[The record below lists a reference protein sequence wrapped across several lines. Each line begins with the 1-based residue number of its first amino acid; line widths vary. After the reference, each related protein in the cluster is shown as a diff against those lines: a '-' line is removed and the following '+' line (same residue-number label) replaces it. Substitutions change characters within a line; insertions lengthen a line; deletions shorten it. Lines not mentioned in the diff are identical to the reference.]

1 MATHWYNEALR
12 AIMAGELDL
21 NAHDIRVALLM
32 TNTTADTEND
42 GKTTISGGTGF
53 TTLDEFDGSGYVRKA
68 LANEA
73 VNKDDAND
81 RAEFDADD
89 VTWTALGAGTRS
101 IAGILVYRHVT
112 TDADSVPIAWLEFA
126 TPKTPDGSDLTVQW
140 NAEGLLQLAL

>member
-1 MATHWYNEALR
+1 MASVMYNEAKR
-12 AIMAGELDL
+12 AIAAGEIDL

-42 GKTTISGGTGF
+42 AINTVANF
-53 TTLDEFDGSGYVRKA
+53 TTLDEFDGSGYTSGGVA

-89 VTWTALGAGTRS
+89 ATFTTIGAGTRA
-101 IAGILVYRHVT
+101 IQGALVYKFVT
-112 TDADSVPIAWLEFA
+112 ALSSSIPICFVDFPADVTA
-126 TPKTPDGSDLTVQW
+126 DGSTLVVQW
-140 NAEGLLQLAL
+140 NAEGILQLA